1 MPAEV
6 PDVSILIPVFN
17 TAGTLY
23 RAAESLLRQSWNN
36 IEIIIINDASPDNA
50 AEVIADLSRR
60 DPRIRPVTLAYN
72 MGTFAARLAGLRHCR
87 GQYVMNLDAD
97 DTLDA
102 DAVKILLEIA
112 RKSGADAVG
121 FGAREVTPSGERL
134 DYGNTLDSTPFTLEN
149 GDIFDALFC
158 KHAFSWSL
166 CLKMIDRALML
177 EAVENSGISP
187 EMYVVFADDFL
198 QFVPVAR
205 KLKKFVMSGR
215 IFYNYYQEI
224 GITGSKQ
231 LDRAAFARSG
241 SMLDALTAVKKYLT
255 DNGIFEKY
263 CTSFAVRERE
273 QIAMLAERYHSRLP
287 DPDKKAVLS
296 DLYSRYAN
304 ADIIK
309 ELLET
314 PPPAAP
320 QKTDK
325 LRHLFKTESKLWY
338 LLKKLQGRI
347 KFRKGK
353 VFYEC

>member
-1 MPAEV
+1 MPAES

-17 TAGTLY
+17 TAGTLP
-23 RAAESLLRQSWNN
+23 RAAESLLRQSWHN

-50 AEVIADLSRR
+50 AEVIADLSSR
-60 DPRIRPVTLAYN
+60 DPRIRPVTLPRN
-72 MGTFAARLAGLRHCR
+72 MGTFAARIAGLHHCR
-87 GQYVMNLDAD
+87 GRYVMNLDAD

-102 DAVKILLEIA
+102 DAVKTLLEIA
-112 RKSGADAVG
+112 KKSGADAVG
-121 FGAREVTPSGERL
+121 FGAREVTPAGERL
-134 DYGNTLDSTPFTLEN
+134 DYGDTLDSTPFTLEN

-158 KHAFSWSL
+158 QHAFSWSL
-166 CLKMIDRALML
+166 CLKMIDRKTMTD
-177 EAVENSGISP
+177 AVDNSGISP

-205 KLKKFVMSGR
+205 NLKKFVMSGK

-224 GITGSKQ
+224 GITGSRK

-255 DNGIFEKY
+255 DKGIFEKY
-263 CTSFAVRERE
+263 SKSFAVRERE
-273 QIAMLAERYHSRLP
+273 QIAMLADRYHSKLP
-287 DPDKKAVLS
+287 EPDKEAVLS
-296 DLYSRYAN
+296 DLCSRYAN
-304 ADIIK
+304 AGVIK
-309 ELLET
+309 ELLSS
-314 PPPAAP
+314 PQNAP
-320 QKTDK
+320 QKTNK

-353 VFYEC
+353 LFYEY